1 MARIRRII
9 KGAALAGGL
18 GVAALI
24 GHLAYLHLNGNY
36 HPVIANEV
44 YRAAQITPAE
54 IASYQANDGIRSVLN
69 LRGAFPGEEWYDQE
83 VAASRELGIT
93 HVDFKM
99 SASVELSDQQVERLI
114 AVMRDMPKPMLIHC
128 RQGADR
134 SGLAAALYM
143 AAIAGMNEQE
153 AERQLSLRYGH
164 FAVPYLSDA
173 YPMDETWERIEPKLG
188 FAES

>member
-1 MARIRRII
+1 MRIRRII
-9 KGAALAGGL
+9 RGAAIAGS
-18 GVAALI
+18 VAIAALI

-36 HPVIANEV
+36 HPVIADEV

-54 IASYQANDGIRSVLN
+54 IASYQAKDGIRSVLN

-93 HVDFKM
+93 HVDFKL
-99 SASVELSDQQVERLI
+99 SASKELSDQQVERLI

-128 RQGADR
+128 RHGADR
-134 SGLAAALYM
+134 TGLAAALYM
-143 AAIAGMNEQE
+143 AAIAGTNERD
-153 AERQLSLRYGH
+153 AESQLSLRYGH

-173 YPMDETWERIEPKLG
+173 YPMDETWERMEPKLG